1 MASAALIAALVLVA
15 TPSIVGSRTPNRPP
29 AIDAAAF
36 RQVLPDATE
45 GGTTLAVGPLDSTYR
60 SEGSASVDGL
70 YVQPGTALK
79 VPRRP
84 IVGQPQQP
92 ATAAWK
98 PPRYSITGYATFY
111 DAGLTAMRLP
121 RGTIIR
127 VCGAGGCLE
136 RTVND
141 YGPANVKGRIIDLY
155 RADFFKVCGCPS
167 FSGTSKVTV
176 HVY

>member
-15 TPSIVGSRTPNRPP
+15 TPSIVGSRTPDRPP

-45 GGTTLAVGPLDSTYR
+45 GGPTLAVGPLDSTYR
-60 SEGSASVDGL
+60 SAGSSTVDGL
-70 YVQPGTALK
+70 YVQPGAALK

-84 IVGQPQQP
+84 IVDQPEP
-92 ATAAWK
+92 SAGMAWK
-98 PPRYSITGYATFY
+98 PPRYSISGYATFY

-121 RGTIIR
+121 RGTVIR
-127 VCGAGGCLE
+127 VCGDGGCLE

-141 YGPANVKGRIIDLY
+141 YGPANVRGRIIDLD
-155 RADFFKVCGCPS
+155 RPDFFDVCGCPS
-167 FSGTSKVTV
+167 WSGTSKVTV